1 MSQWA
6 GAMLSQCPTKII
18 NEMHRVSEGIFSR
31 YPVLFA
37 YVYGSFANDTVHPF
51 SDLDIGI
58 YLHPESL
65 KQSLETELDLAL
77 EIDKA
82 LDHVVET
89 DVRAINNL
97 PLVFTGQILTEGILV
112 YSRDESAR
120 VDFEV
125 LVRKK
130 YFDFMPVILD
140 YRKAYVNAA
149 DR

>member
-1 MSQWA
+1 
-6 GAMLSQCPTKII
+6 MLSQSPSKII
-18 NEMHRVSEGIFSR
+18 DEIQRVSEGIFSR

-51 SDLDIGI
+51 SDLDIGV
-58 YLHPESL
+58 YLQPESCE
-65 KQSLETELDLAL
+65 QALETELDLAL

-82 LDHVVET
+82 LEHVIEA

-112 YSRDESAR
+112 YSRDEAAR
-120 VDFEV
+120 VEFEV
-125 LVRKK
+125 QMRKK

-140 YRKAYVNAA
+140 YRKAYFNAA